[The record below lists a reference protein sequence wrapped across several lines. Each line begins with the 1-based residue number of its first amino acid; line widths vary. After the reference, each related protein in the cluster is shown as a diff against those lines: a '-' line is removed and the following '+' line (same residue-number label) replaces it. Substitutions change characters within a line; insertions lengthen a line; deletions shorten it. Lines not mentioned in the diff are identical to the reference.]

1 MGEYLD
7 SAPAAP
13 PVPGP
18 TLLRKRRGEGLGWAP
33 WLALAVLA
41 GSLGLTFRVWAQAR
55 ASARQE
61 IRAYFDFRARDAL
74 SRMTQRLA
82 TYEQVLRGVRGLF
95 YASDQVSR
103 REFSAYVASLNL
115 EEHHPGIQGLGY
127 AALVPRAKAGR
138 HVEAIRREGFPTY
151 TLWPPG
157 ERDPLSAIVY
167 LEPFSGRNLR
177 AFGYDMYSE
186 PVRREA
192 MARAWQTGA
201 TALSA
206 KVTLVQ
212 ETGRD
217 VQSGFLMYLPVYAK
231 GGEPGRNLEG
241 WVYVPFRMA
250 DFMADVLGERAEDL
264 DVEIYDRG
272 VPGLGT
278 LMYDRD
284 PGHAG
289 LLPPP
294 GLGSRHVLEFG
305 GHRWTVAIRALPRLE
320 ARLRRDSSIQVLIVG
335 SLGSLLAATLV
346 WGLALGRERALALA
360 EARKLQVEAQRL
372 HHQGAIGTL
381 AKGLAH
387 DFNNLMQSILSWV
400 YLARLNAEPGGK
412 VAQALDHVEVGS
424 AQAREL
430 SERLHL
436 LSDAPDLLDSQGP
449 VAPLLQ
455 QAVAEALAG
464 SAVQARFELEAADG
478 VVRHQAT
485 QLQAAFTHVAINARE
500 AMEGQGNLVVSL
512 RQQVFPE
519 GEDLP
524 VPNPGPYLD
533 VAFADTG
540 PGIDPAVL
548 PLIFEPYVSTKQ
560 TFSKKGLGLGL
571 ALCRIIMQRHGG
583 AITAE
588 SRRGGGAT
596 IHLYLPLAPEEGAA
610 GHS

>member
-1 MGEYLD
+1 M
-7 SAPAAP
+7 
-13 PVPGP
+13 
-18 TLLRKRRGEGLGWAP
+18 
-33 WLALAVLA
+33 ALAVLA
-41 GSLGLTFRVWAQAR
+41 GTLGITFRVWTQAR
-55 ASARQE
+55 TSARQE

-82 TYEQVLRGVRGLF
+82 TYEQVLRGVRGLI
-95 YASDQVSR
+95 YASDRVSR

-115 EEHHPGIQGLGY
+115 AEHHPGIQGLGY
-127 AALVPRAKAGR
+127 AVLVPRAKAGQ
-138 HVEAIRREGFPTY
+138 HVQAVRREGFPGY
-151 TLWPPG
+151 TLWPAG
-157 ERDPLSAIVY
+157 ERDPLSATLY

-177 AFGYDMYSE
+177 AFGYDMFSE

-192 MARAWQTGA
+192 MVRAWQTGA

-212 ETGRD
+212 ETGQD

-264 DVEIYDRG
+264 DIEIYDGG
-272 VPGLGT
+272 VPGPDT

-284 PGHAG
+284 PGHAS

-294 GLGSRHVLEFG
+294 GLGSRQALVFG
-305 GHRWTVAIRALPRLE
+305 GYRWTVAIRALPVLE
-320 ARLRRDSSIQVLIVG
+320 AQMRRDRAIEVLVVG
-335 SLGSLLAATLV
+335 GLGSLLAAVLV
-346 WGLALGRERALALA
+346 WALVQGRERALALA
-360 EARKLQVEAQRL
+360 ETRKLQVEAQRL
-372 HHQGAIGTL
+372 HHQGAIGIL

-400 YLARLNAEPGGK
+400 YLARLHAEPGGK
-412 VAQALDHVEVGS
+412 VAQALGHVEVGS

-430 SERLHL
+430 SERLQL
-436 LSDAPDLLDSQGP
+436 LGDAPDQLDAQGP
-449 VAPLLQ
+449 VAPLVQ

-464 SAVQARFELEAADG
+464 SEVQARFELEDDA
-478 VVRHQAT
+478 VVRHQAS
-485 QLQAAFTHVAINARE
+485 QLRAAFTQVAVNARE
-500 AMEGQGNLVVSL
+500 AMAGQGSLVVAL
-512 RQQVFPE
+512 RRQAFPE

-524 VPNPGPYLD
+524 VPAPGTYLH

-540 PGIDPAVL
+540 PGIDPALL
-548 PLIFEPYVSTKQ
+548 PLIFDPYVSTRQ
-560 TFSKKGLGLGL
+560 TFSRKGLGLGL
-571 ALCRIIMQRHGG
+571 ALCRIVVQRHGG

-588 SRRGGGAT
+588 SRPGAGTT
-596 IHLYLPLAPEEGAA
+596 IHLYLPLAAPKPEA
-610 GHS
+610 GQT